1 MTSLLSIFSVPTA
14 SSYVWLLIL
23 FGQDLSLMGL
33 PAWPSPSSSPLCTGH
48 LSKRASFRSI
58 SERVTGWLCP
68 IPAGAPLSS
77 STEQEKKTTSTEET
91 DTLASWGQA
100 GLPAFFSTTFLET
113 QKRPL
118 GRACGMGVPSSPGH
132 FIPPATHHVELSCCP
147 ALSLPPVEGAVVSC
161 GPLPGAM
168 EVVGHKAD
176 EIQVPSGGTEKG
188 VRG

>member
-1 MTSLLSIFSVPTA
+1 MSVCDIA
-14 SSYVWLLIL
+14 GAVV
-23 FGQDLSLMGL
+23 
-33 PAWPSPSSSPLCTGH
+33 TG
-48 LSKRASFRSI
+48 I